1 MWYYNTLQVYGD
13 RWYDRTSCWFKS
25 KCYSQ
30 RISLKLPFKGGDIDR
45 GSRARNAPR
54 IGTRRMP
61 TINRLLLESPQSRT
75 SASVDVRMCVGT
87 ALGAWFGRR
96 LDVSLNNDKR
106 INILKLNAESC
117 DDISHCYMLI
127 LSSSSTVHTDRTP
140 ITWEYWYRFG
150 DRQYWQRRSCSWCV
164 T

>member
-1 MWYYNTLQVYGD
+1 MIDDTIGHLVGSKASAIASEYRWSCLLRAAILIVARVLVMRHVLEQGECRLSIGSCLSHRRVELVRALMYG
-13 RWYDRTSCWFKS
+13 
-25 KCYSQ
+25 
-30 RISLKLPFKGGDIDR
+30 
-45 GSRARNAPR
+45 
-54 IGTRRMP
+54 
-61 TINRLLLESPQSRT
+61 
-75 SASVDVRMCVGT
+75 CVGT

-127 LSSSSTVHTDRTP
+127 LSSSSTIHTDRTP
-140 ITWEYWYRFG
+140 ITWEYWYHFG

>member
-1 MWYYNTLQVYGD
+1 LV
-13 RWYDRTSCWFKS
+13 KS

-75 SASVDVRMCVGT
+75 SASVDVRMCGNRS
-87 ALGAWFGRR
+87 GRMVWKEAR
-96 LDVSLNNDKR
+96 
-106 INILKLNAESC
+106 C
-117 DDISHCYMLI
+117 
-127 LSSSSTVHTDRTP
+127 
-140 ITWEYWYRFG
+140 
-150 DRQYWQRRSCSWCV
+150 
-164 T
+164 